1 MKPNALDGAVAA
13 VLCCCTT
20 RLVRRPRWSAAGS
33 TSVDVVPTVMVIEPC
48 RLGQSLLEQLSGAL
62 DTGSSGM
69 PVPRF
74 QREG

>member
-1 MKPNALDGAVAA
+1 M
-13 VLCCCTT
+13 VL
-20 RLVRRPRWSAAGS
+20 
-33 TSVDVVPTVMVIEPC
+33 VIEPC
-48 RLGQSLLEQLSGAL
+48 RLGQSLLEQLSGAAL